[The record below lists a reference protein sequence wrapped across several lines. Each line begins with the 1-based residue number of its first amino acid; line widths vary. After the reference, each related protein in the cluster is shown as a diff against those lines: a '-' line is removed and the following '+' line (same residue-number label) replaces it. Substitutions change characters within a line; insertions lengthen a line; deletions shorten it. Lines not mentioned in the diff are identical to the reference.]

1 MWNRAKDQMILALI
15 RHGETEANR
24 ERRYL
29 GKTDEGLSKRGRELL
44 LSQREHYIYPSVAYL
59 FCSPMRRCR
68 ETAEILYPERK
79 PVIIPEWEEIH
90 FGEFEYKNYEELKG
104 DKRYQAWIDSG
115 GALAF
120 PGGESRESFVL
131 RCGEGFL
138 RMCKILSRMVDGDEE
153 DSLSVGAILHGGT
166 IMALLS
172 LYGGIPYF
180 ACQTACG
187 NGYLCRAE
195 RWRLV
200 ALEEREKVKIEVM
213 RKI

>member
-1 MWNRAKDQMILALI
+1 
-15 RHGETEANR
+15 
-24 ERRYL
+24 
-29 GKTDEGLSKRGRELL
+29 
-44 LSQREHYIYPSVAYL
+44 
-59 FCSPMRRCR
+59 
-68 ETAEILYPERK
+68 
-79 PVIIPEWEEIH
+79 
-90 FGEFEYKNYEELKG
+90 
-104 DKRYQAWIDSG
+104 
-115 GALAF
+115 
-120 PGGESRESFVL
+120 
-131 RCGEGFL
+131 
-138 RMCKILSRMVDGDEE
+138 MCKILSRMVDGDEE

-180 ACQTACG
+180 AYQTACG